1 MFKYGKII
9 YKLKNGIK
17 SGNQS
22 HSLNVKEDILEKIE
36 KKIEKIIK
44 PKIENLGFSLYDV
57 QYVKE
62 GKDNYLRVFIEKDNG
77 NIDLNDCEKV
87 NNEISDYLDE
97 ANLIKDQYFLE
108 ISSTGVERIIRK
120 DEHLQKHIN
129 DMLYVKLFKPLNGKK
144 EYIGK
149 LLRFNEAELI
159 LEIEQ
164 EEFSINRKEISLIK
178 RYYEW

>member
-1 MFKYGKII
+1 M
-9 YKLKNGIK
+9 
-17 SGNQS
+17 
-22 HSLNVKEDILEKIE
+22 EKIE

-120 DEHLQKHIN
+120 DEHLQKHLN
-129 DMLYVKLFKPLNGKK
+129 DMVYVKLFKSLNGKK

-149 LLRFNEAELI
+149 LLKFNEDELI
-159 LEIEQ
+159 LEIEK

-178 RYYEW
+178 RYYKW